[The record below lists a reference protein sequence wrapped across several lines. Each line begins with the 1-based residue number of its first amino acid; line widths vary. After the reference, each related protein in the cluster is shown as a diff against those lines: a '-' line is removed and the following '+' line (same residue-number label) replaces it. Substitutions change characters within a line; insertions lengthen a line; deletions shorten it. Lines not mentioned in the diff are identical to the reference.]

1 MDGLKTSK
9 LVTYLQV
16 NEKNKYTLTYYLL
29 LKKFQKGLLSIEEQ
43 QFLSDYFK
51 HPEGLLST
59 EECLPQS
66 KLFEKKRS
74 SKLRLP
80 SLDSSTD
87 YTAQFNDLPKSTLNK
102 TSKHE
107 IQGLSQL
114 ENARKKLGSILNN
127 DKPTSSISY

>member
-1 MDGLKTSK
+1 MDGLKTSR
-9 LVTYLQV
+9 LVTFLQA
-16 NEKNKYTLTYYLL
+16 NEKNKYTLTYCML
-29 LKKFQKGLLSIEEQ
+29 LKKFQKGQLSIEEQ
-43 QFLSDYFK
+43 QFLSDYLK

-80 SLDSSTD
+80 SLDSSSD
-87 YTAQFNDLPKSTLNK
+87 YAAQFDQPKSTVNK

-107 IQGLSQL
+107 LQGLSQL

-127 DKPTSSISY
+127 EKPMNSTSY